1 MVINHVQR
9 VELDD
14 EQLRIIAASRGE
26 RRRATRQEVKALL
39 DDHGQFGN
47 ANWEDLLDDG
57 RRELAKAQESSE

>member
-26 RRRATRQEVKALL
+26 HRRATRQEVKALL